1 MSGQVE
7 RIICVPFSEYIK
19 AIYIDSVRIRYEL
32 EYRLFSIVIIFNSNL
47 IQNKQLIIL
56 FKLLTVSSNEQIE
69 LEYLL
74 RDQREK

>member
-1 MSGQVE
+1 MFLFQSTLK
-7 RIICVPFSEYIK
+7 RYISL
-19 AIYIDSVRIRYEL
+19 DSVRIRYEL

>member
-1 MSGQVE
+1 MFLFQSTLK
-7 RIICVPFSEYIK
+7 RYISL
-19 AIYIDSVRIRYEL
+19 DSVRIRYEL
-32 EYRLFSIVIIFNSNL
+32 EHRLFSIVIIFNSNL